1 MEPLFWSIGIAATI
15 YLAFNVGSKNKNKPE
30 KSINLVTKISNK
42 IAGFST
48 FGFWIFWTLGGSALF
63 GFSVLSGPL
72 FFVQMAVIIVVFHLS
87 FKMWKN
93 KNLINNL
100 RKDLKRFDNKN
111 FSSNIDNITNK
122 EIKVLETPKQHRKM
136 LLETL
141 DKAKK
146 TIVIFSGWLTDYS
159 VNEEFRNKIKNCLD
173 RGVDIIIAWGYK
185 KSGSVESENKN
196 KAEKSIKDLQ
206 EWTSLNKTEGVLEAF
221 YFPNHSKVLICDTK
235 YAVMGSF
242 NWLSN
247 SGGSEN
253 EERSYIIYNKSFIE
267 QELVEIMK
275 NLHDPKKPL
284 SRRQL
289 LKNFVP
295 FSRY

>member
-1 MEPLFWSIGIAATI
+1 MTAIIWLIVIAATI
-15 YLAFNVGSKNKNKPE
+15 YLSWNIGNRAVS
-30 KSINLVTKISNK
+30 K
-42 IAGFST
+42 IAGLT
-48 FGFWIFWTLGGSALF
+48 TVGFWLAWTLG
-63 GFSVLSGPL
+63 LSSLVVGYAITGPL
-72 FFVQMAVIIVVFHLS
+72 FIVQLGIIVVVLYLS
-87 FKMWKN
+87 LKMRRSKFFIN
-93 KNLINNL
+93 KLK
-100 RKDLKRFDNKN
+100 KDLKRLDNAN
-111 FSSNIDNITNK
+111 LDSSIHNISNA
-122 EIKVLETPKQHRKM
+122 EIKVLDTPKRHRKM

-141 DKAKK
+141 DKAEK

-159 VNEEFRNKIKNCLD
+159 VNAEFRDKLKTCLERD
-173 RGVDIIIAWGYK
+173 VDIVIAWGYQ
-185 KSGSVESENKN
+185 KSGSVGSENKN

-206 EWTSLNKTEGVLEAF
+206 EWTSLNKTKGVLEAF
-221 YFPNHSKVLICDTK
+221 YFPNHSKILICDTK

>member
-1 MEPLFWSIGIAATI
+1 MTAIIWLIVIAATI
-15 YLAFNVGSKNKNKPE
+15 YLSWNIGNRAVS
-30 KSINLVTKISNK
+30 K
-42 IAGFST
+42 IAGLT
-48 FGFWIFWTLGGSALF
+48 TVGFWLAWTLG
-63 GFSVLSGPL
+63 LSSLVVGYAITGPL
-72 FFVQMAVIIVVFHLS
+72 FIVQLGIIVVVLYLS
-87 FKMWKN
+87 LKMRRSKF
-93 KNLINNL
+93 LINQL
-100 RKDLKRFDNKN
+100 KKDLKRLDNTN
-111 FSSNIDNITNK
+111 LDSNIQNISNT
-122 EIKVLETPKQHRKM
+122 EIKVLDTPKRHRKM

-159 VNEEFRNKIKNCLD
+159 VNAEFRDKLKKCLERD
-173 RGVDIIIAWGYK
+173 VDIVIAWGYQ
-185 KSGSVESENKN
+185 KSGSVGSENKN

-206 EWTSLNKTEGVLEAF
+206 EWTSLNKTKGVLEAF
-221 YFPNHSKVLICDTK
+221 YFPNHSKILICDTK

>member
-1 MEPLFWSIGIAATI
+1 
-15 YLAFNVGSKNKNKPE
+15 LAG
-30 KSINLVTKISNK
+30 L
-42 IAGFST
+42 ST
-48 FGFWIFWTLGGSALF
+48 LGFWLFWTLGGSALF
-63 GFSVLSGPL
+63 GFSVLTGPL
-72 FFVQMAVIIVVFHLS
+72 FFVQMGVIIVVFYLS
-87 FKMWKN
+87 FKMRKN
-93 KNLINNL
+93 KNLIIDL
-100 RKDLKRFDNKN
+100 KKDLKRFDNKN
-111 FSSNIDNITNK
+111 FQSNIGNISNK
-122 EIKVLETPKQHRKM
+122 QIKVLETPKQHRKM
-136 LLETL
+136 LLKTL
-141 DKAKK
+141 DEAKK

-185 KSGSVESENKN
+185 KSGSVGSENKN

-206 EWTSLNKTEGVLEAF
+206 EWTSRNKTKGVLEAF
-221 YFPNHSKVLICDTK
+221 YFPNHSKILICDTK

-253 EERSYIIYNKSFIE
+253 EERSYIIYNKGFIE

-275 NLHDPKKPL
+275 NLYDPKKPL

>member
-1 MEPLFWSIGIAATI
+1 MTAIIWLIVIAATI
-15 YLAFNVGSKNKNKPE
+15 YLSWNIGNRAVS
-30 KSINLVTKISNK
+30 K
-42 IAGFST
+42 IAGLT
-48 FGFWIFWTLGGSALF
+48 TVGFWLAWTLG
-63 GFSVLSGPL
+63 LSSLVVGYAITGPL
-72 FFVQMAVIIVVFHLS
+72 FIVQLGIIVVVLYLS
-87 FKMWKN
+87 LKMRRSKFFIN
-93 KNLINNL
+93 KLK
-100 RKDLKRFDNKN
+100 KDLKRLDNAN
-111 FSSNIDNITNK
+111 LDSSIHNISNS

-141 DKAKK
+141 DKAEK

-206 EWTSLNKTEGVLEAF
+206 EWTSLNKTKGVLEAF
-221 YFPNHSKVLICDTK
+221 YFPNHSKILICDTK